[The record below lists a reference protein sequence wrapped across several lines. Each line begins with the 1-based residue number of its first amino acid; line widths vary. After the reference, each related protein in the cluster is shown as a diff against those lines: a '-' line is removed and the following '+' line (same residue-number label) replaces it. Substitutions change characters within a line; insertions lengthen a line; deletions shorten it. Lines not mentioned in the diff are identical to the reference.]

1 MARTGLIAMAAV
13 PVGNGGKVEIEQAG
27 LSQPDL

>member
-1 MARTGLIAMAAV
+1 MARTGLIAMTAV
-13 PVGNGGKVEIEQAG
+13 PVGNGGKVDIEQAG